1 MRWKWK
7 WKLLNLGLSMVIN
20 TRIRH
25 HSLNNVSGNTKC
37 SEYGFG
43 F

>member
-1 MRWKWK
+1 
-7 WKLLNLGLSMVIN
+7 MVIN

-25 HSLNNVSGNTKC
+25 HSLNNVSGNNTC

-43 F
+43 FWYGDGSGDGDGNC